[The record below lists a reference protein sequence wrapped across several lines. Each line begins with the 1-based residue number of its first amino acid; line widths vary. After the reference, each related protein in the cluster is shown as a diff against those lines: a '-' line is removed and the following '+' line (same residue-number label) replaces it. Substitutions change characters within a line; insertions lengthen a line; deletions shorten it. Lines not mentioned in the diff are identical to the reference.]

1 MSARRTA
8 MVLIGAEIGLAAL
21 FGVVGATGR
30 FSTATAY
37 ADEGASPT
45 FSEPVSTVILSE
57 LNGRFDSL
65 PVCALEDCSDQPLQV
80 GWWLDSDTGNWFV
93 SLGDYSVLVVDD
105 TAEHI
110 C

>member
-8 MVLIGAEIGLAAL
+8 MVFIGAEIGLAAM

-37 ADEGASPT
+37 A
-45 FSEPVSTVILSE
+45 EPVAAVTLSE

-65 PVCALEDCSDQPLQV
+65 PVCTVEDCSDQPLQV

>member
-8 MVLIGAEIGLAAL
+8 RALIGAEIGLAAM
-21 FGVVGATGR
+21 FGVIGATGQ

-37 ADEGASPT
+37 AGPIA
-45 FSEPVSTVILSE
+45 TVTLSE

-65 PVCALEDCSDQPLQV
+65 PVCAVEDCSDQPLQV
-80 GWWLDSDTGNWFV
+80 GWWLDTDTGNWYV
-93 SLGDYSVLVVDD
+93 SLGESSVLVVDD
-105 TAEHI
+105 TGEHI